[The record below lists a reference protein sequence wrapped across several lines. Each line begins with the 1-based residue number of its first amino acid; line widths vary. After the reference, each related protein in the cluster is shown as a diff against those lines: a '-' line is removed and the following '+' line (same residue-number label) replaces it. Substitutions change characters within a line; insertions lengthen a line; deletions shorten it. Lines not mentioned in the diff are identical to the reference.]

1 MCVVVRESTINM
13 CKFVCLKL
21 MRKEK
26 MSTVLNKKKI
36 EDRKSVLSFFSTRK
50 QIKREREKRGS
61 KLVYIITQV

>member
-1 MCVVVRESTINM
+1 MCVVVRESTIKM